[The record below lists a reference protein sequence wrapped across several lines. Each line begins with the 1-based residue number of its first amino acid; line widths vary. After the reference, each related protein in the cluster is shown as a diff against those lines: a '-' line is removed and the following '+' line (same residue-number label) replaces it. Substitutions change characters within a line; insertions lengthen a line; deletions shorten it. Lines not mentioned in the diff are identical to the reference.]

1 MDGELGTTR
10 LQLLFGT
17 RTRNKYHEEIVTSLG
32 NN

>member
-1 MDGELGTTR
+1 MNILVGTTR

-17 RTRNKYHEEIVTSLG
+17 GTSKEYHEEIVTSLG